1 MFDIFRR
8 IKLIFDNY
16 ELIFRLASKEIKVRY
31 KSPFLGFLWA
41 LLVPLCIIFI
51 FKIIFSFILRIPL
64 ERYPFFLFLT
74 TAVFPWNFF
83 SLSVSNSVLSIQE
96 NSNLVKKIYFPR
108 EIIPLSII
116 LANLVNFI
124 LTIILM
130 LPIFYLFGM
139 HFDFYILLLPLVVSI
154 ELIFVTGISLIF
166 SSLQVYFRDIKYIVE
181 ILLFVWFYITPIFYP
196 LDLVLNTSKRLF
208 KLYMLNPLTQVV
220 TLYRIALLEGYVSQ
234 LPMGLDTFWLVITST
249 GISLVTL
256 LLGLYSF
263 KKLEVRFADLV

>member
-1 MFDIFRR
+1 
-8 IKLIFDNY
+8 
-16 ELIFRLASKEIKVRY
+16 
-31 KSPFLGFLWA
+31 
-41 LLVPLCIIFI
+41 
-51 FKIIFSFILRIPL
+51 
-64 ERYPFFLFLT
+64 
-74 TAVFPWNFF
+74 VFPWNFF

-139 HFDFYILLLPLVVSI
+139 HFDFYILLLPLVVFI

-196 LDLVLNTSKRLF
+196 LDLVLNTSKILF